1 MTWLTVMERP
11 VDSQPQVITFTSFLP
26 MVGGSL
32 WVLRFL
38 PPLKLVD
45 LVDRYGISVSLMTT
59 DMFHLSQALP
69 GPFLIHDLTKAI
81 LLVLK
86 DSDSQTYTLET
97 NETIS
102 YHVCRL
108 IIEIIVFAYKSSLKV
123 VNDTTMTWLT
133 VMEYLCHK

>member
-1 MTWLTVMERP
+1 VT
-11 VDSQPQVITFTSFLP
+11 
-26 MVGGSL
+26 
-32 WVLRFL
+32 
-38 PPLKLVD
+38 
-45 LVDRYGISVSLMTT
+45 
-59 DMFHLSQALP
+59 LSA
-69 GPFLIHDLTKAI
+69 FDILTKAI

-123 VNDTTMTWLT
+123 VNDTFNNISTISRWNI
-133 VMEYLCHK
+133 